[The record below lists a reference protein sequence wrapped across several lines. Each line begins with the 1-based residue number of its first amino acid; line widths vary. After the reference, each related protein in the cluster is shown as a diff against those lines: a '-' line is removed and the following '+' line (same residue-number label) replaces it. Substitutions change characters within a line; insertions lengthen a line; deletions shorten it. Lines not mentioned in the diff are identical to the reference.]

1 MQRASL
7 RLVFAAFLSAVFLPA
22 NADTNG
28 SAEAPFQQRLEWDG
42 ITFDIRTVSRDGKT
56 VLQVQPSGLSIDNS
70 ILEQTIEGNVSGA
83 EIADLNV
90 DQSPEIYIYV
100 LDHHQPPRMHLYAWS
115 ANHRKSMSMIYLPEL
130 SDDPA
135 LAQGYVGGDEM
146 SVLEGVLGRRFVI
159 HDNGQPTGKYR
170 QMQYKLK
177 PGEASWQLV
186 LDRVTEF

>member
-7 RLVFAAFLSAVFLPA
+7 RPGACRLSECRLSACQC
-22 NADTNG
+22 G
-28 SAEAPFQQRLEWDG
+28 HQRERGRTISTTLEWDG
-42 ITFDIRTVSRDGKT
+42 ITFDIRTLSRDDKT

-70 ILEQTIEGNVSGA
+70 ILEQTIEGDVSGA

-100 LDHHQPPRMHLYAWS
+100 RDHHQPPRMHLYAWS

-177 PGEASWQLV
+177 AGKPAGSLCWIG
-186 LDRVTEF
+186 